1 MTTDDGSSYAQGAV
15 HNDVRGDIQRAD
27 ARQLSTT
34 LNRDLVKPYIDLNHG
49 RQQRYPS
56 ISIHVPEPEDLKL
69 LAEVLKEL
77 VPMGLRVEESAVRD
91 KIGLPDP
98 DPGAR
103 LLTAPDPMGGVA
115 MNRAQFAPL
124 PAPARALNQ
133 AEARVHREPVFSEA
147 EEEGEEDWEAQLAP
161 IVDPVERLAQQV
173 ADDGGSADDFLAR
186 LPELLDQMDEAE
198 LIRHLAA
205 ATLKARGM
213 GDAGADSDEEA
224 GNA

>member
-1 MTTDDGSSYAQGAV
+1 
-15 HNDVRGDIQRAD
+15 
-27 ARQLSTT
+27 
-34 LNRDLVKPYIDLNHG
+34 
-49 RQQRYPS
+49 
-56 ISIHVPEPEDLKL
+56 
-69 LAEVLKEL
+69 
-77 VPMGLRVEESAVRD
+77 
-91 KIGLPDP
+91 
-98 DPGAR
+98 
-103 LLTAPDPMGGVA
+103 
-115 MNRAQFAPL
+115 
-124 PAPARALNQ
+124 
-133 AEARVHREPVFSEA
+133 VHREPVFSEA